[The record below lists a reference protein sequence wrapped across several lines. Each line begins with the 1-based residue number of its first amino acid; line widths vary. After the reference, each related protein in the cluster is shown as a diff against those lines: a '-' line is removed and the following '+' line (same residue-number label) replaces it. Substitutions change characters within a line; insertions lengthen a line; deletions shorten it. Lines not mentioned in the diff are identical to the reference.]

1 MKTIKNENLK
11 KCTITGMVSL
21 LVTFLFI
28 LLTHRAK
35 SQDIHF
41 TQMQYFPLTLNPAM
55 TGANYAL
62 SGNLIYR
69 NQWKAVASPYNT
81 FGLSVDGRIKKSPKG
96 HFFAGGIKF
105 FNDNTGDLSLKTNDV
120 TLNGAYHLR
129 VNQGQHIGIGIY
141 AGIIQKSI
149 NMNNAKWESQYD
161 ISNGIYSS
169 STPSG
174 ENYGSN
180 SYIVPDAGLGFTY
193 TFDKNEGMYN
203 RGGQN
208 IKFNLGFSAFHV
220 NMPSATFLKD
230 SKDKMYIRYV
240 GFVNGDVGIGKS
252 NFAVSPL
259 IVYQLQG
266 PNSELLAGLY
276 GKYFFA
282 KQQGKSGGSV
292 ALGSIYRN
300 KDAITT
306 NIVLEYDSY
315 TIGFSYDINISQ
327 LKTISR
333 GKGAMELFIR
343 YVLPSPFGPGSSK
356 SRI

>member
-1 MKTIKNENLK
+1 MPL
-11 KCTITGMVSL
+11 
-21 LVTFLFI
+21 
-28 LLTHRAK
+28 R
-35 SQDIHF
+35 SQDVHF
-41 TQMQYFPLTLNPAM
+41 TQIQYFPLVLNPAM
-55 TGANYAL
+55 SGANYAL

-81 FGLSVDGRIKKSPKG
+81 FGLSVDGRIKKSPQG

-149 NMNNAKWESQYD
+149 NFTNAKWESQYD
-161 ISNGIYSS
+161 DANGQYNSS
-169 STPSG
+169 IASG
-174 ENYGSN
+174 ENYGSTN
-180 SYIVPDAGLGFTY
+180 YIVPDAGLGFTY
-193 TFDKNEGMYN
+193 SYDKNEGLYN

-208 IKFNLGFSAFHV
+208 IKFNVGFSAFHV
-220 NMPSATFLKD
+220 NMPAATYLNN

-240 GFVNGDVGIGKS
+240 GFASGDIGIGKS
-252 NFAVSPL
+252 NFAVCPL
-259 IVYQLQG
+259 LVYQMQG
-266 PNSELLAGLY
+266 PSTELLAGLY
-276 GKYFFA
+276 GKYVFA
-282 KQQGKSGGSV
+282 KQQGNKSGGSV
-292 ALGSIYRN
+292 SLGSIYRN
-300 KDAITT
+300 KDAVTT

-315 TIGFSYDINISQ
+315 AIGFSYDINISQ

-333 GKGAMELFIR
+333 GKGAMEIFIR
-343 YVLPSPFGPGSSK
+343 YILPSPYGPGSSK

>member
-1 MKTIKNENLK
+1 MKAKFKGNIKEWITIGLV
-11 KCTITGMVSL
+11 TL
-21 LVTFLFI
+21 LVTIMLIFFSLPV
-28 LLTHRAK
+28 R
-35 SQDIHF
+35 SQDVHF
-41 TQMQYFPLTLNPAM
+41 TQVQYFPLVLNPAM
-55 TGANYAL
+55 VGANYAL

-69 NQWKAVASPYNT
+69 NQWKAVAAPYNT
-81 FGLSVDGRIKKSPKG
+81 FGLSLDGRINRSPKG
-96 HFFAGGIKF
+96 HFFAGGINF
-105 FNDNTGDLSLKTNDV
+105 FNDNAGDLSLKTNNV

-129 VNQGQHIGIGIY
+129 FNQGQYIGLGIY

-149 NMNNAKWESQYD
+149 NFTNAQWESQYD
-161 ISNGIYSS
+161 DNAGQYNSALPSN
-169 STPSG
+169 

-193 TFDKNEGMYN
+193 TYDKNEGLYN

-208 IKFNLGFSAFHV
+208 IKLNVGFSAFHV
-220 NMPSATFLKD
+220 NMPAATFLKN

-240 GFVNGDVGIGKS
+240 GFVNGDIGIGKS
-252 NFAVSPL
+252 NFAVCPL

-266 PNSELLAGLY
+266 PATELLTGLY
-276 GKYFFA
+276 GKYVFA
-282 KQQGKSGGSV
+282 KQQGSSGGSV

-300 KDAITT
+300 KDAVTT

-333 GKGAMELFIR
+333 GRGAMEIFIR
-343 YVLPSPFGPGSSK
+343 YILPSPYGPGASR

>member
-1 MKTIKNENLK
+1 MKTNNKLNKWVVAL
-11 KCTITGMVSL
+11 TSL
-21 LVTFLFI
+21 IATLLLI
-28 LLTHRAK
+28 LLSIPMR
-35 SQDIHF
+35 SQDVHF
-41 TQMQYFPLTLNPAM
+41 TQIQYFPLVLNPAM

-81 FGLSVDGRIKKSPKG
+81 FGLSVDGRIKRSPQG

-105 FNDNTGDLSLKTNDV
+105 FNDNAGDLSLKTNDI

-149 NMNNAKWESQYD
+149 NFTNARWESQYD
-161 ISNGIYSS
+161 DANGQYNSS
-169 STPSG
+169 IVSG
-174 ENYGSN
+174 ESYGSTN
-180 SYIVPDAGLGFTY
+180 YIVPDAGLGFTY
-193 TFDKNEGMYN
+193 SYDKNEGLYN
-203 RGGQN
+203 PGGQN
-208 IKFNLGFSAFHV
+208 IKFNVGFSAFHV
-220 NMPSATFLKD
+220 NMPAATFLKN

-240 GFVNGDVGIGKS
+240 GFASGDIGIGKS
-252 NFAVSPL
+252 SFAVSPL
-259 IVYQLQG
+259 LVYQLQG
-266 PNSELLAGLY
+266 PSTELLTGLY
-276 GKYFFA
+276 GKYIFS
-282 KQQGKSGGSV
+282 KQQQGKSGGSV
-292 ALGSIYRN
+292 AIGSIYRN
-300 KDAITT
+300 RDAVTT

-333 GKGAMELFIR
+333 GRGAMEVFLR
-343 YVLPSPFGPGSSK
+343 YVLPSPYGPGSSK

>member
-1 MKTIKNENLK
+1 MKTIK
-11 KCTITGMVSL
+11 
-21 LVTFLFI
+21 I
-28 LLTHRAK
+28 LGIIGGVLCGVEIF

-41 TQMQYFPLTLNPAM
+41 TQIQYFPLTLNPAM
-55 TGANYAL
+55 SGANYAL

-81 FGLSVDGRIKKSPKG
+81 FGLSVDGRIKKSAKG

-105 FNDNTGDLSLKTNDV
+105 FNDNSGDLSLKTNDV

-129 VNQGQHIGIGIY
+129 VNKGQYFGVGIY

-149 NMNNAKWESQYD
+149 NMNNAKWGSQYD
-161 ISNGIYSS
+161 MAAGQYNSALSSN
-169 STPSG
+169 
-174 ENYGSN
+174 ENYASN

-193 TFDKNEGMYN
+193 TYDNTEGSY
-203 RGGQN
+203 RKGSQN
-208 IKFNLGFSAFHV
+208 IKFNVGISAFHV
-220 NMPSATFLKD
+220 NMPAATYLNN

-240 GFVNGDVGIGKS
+240 GFASGDIGIGKS
-252 NFAVSPL
+252 NFAVCPL
-259 IVYQLQG
+259 LVYQMQG
-266 PNSELLAGLY
+266 PSTELLTGLY
-276 GKYFFA
+276 GKYIFS
-282 KQQGKSGGSV
+282 KQQQGKSGGSI

-300 KDAITT
+300 KDAVTT

-315 TIGFSYDINISQ
+315 AIGFSYDINISQ

-333 GKGAMELFIR
+333 GKGAMEIFIR
-343 YVLPSPFGPGSSK
+343 YVLPSPYGPGGSK

>member
-1 MKTIKNENLK
+1 MKATKLSVIMGF
-11 KCTITGMVSL
+11 ITFASIMQ
-21 LVTFLFI
+21 T
-28 LLTHRAK
+28 K

-41 TQMQYFPLTLNPAM
+41 TQIQYFPLTLNPAM
-55 TGANYAL
+55 VGANHAI

-96 HFFAGGIKF
+96 HFFAGGLKF
-105 FNDNTGDLSLKTNDV
+105 FTDNSGDLSLKTNDV
-120 TLNGAYHLR
+120 TLNGAYHLQ
-129 VNQGQHIGIGIY
+129 VQKGQYFGVGIY

-149 NMNNAKWESQYD
+149 NFNNARWGSQYD
-161 ISNGIYSS
+161 QVNLQHDPNRS
-169 STPSG
+169 SG
-174 ENYGSN
+174 ENFGSN

-193 TFDKNEGMYN
+193 TYRTQESFTSKSGPLVN
-203 RGGQN
+203 
-208 IKFNLGFSAFHV
+208 FNVGISAFHV
-220 NMPSATFLKD
+220 NMPSATFLNN

-240 GFVNGDVGIGKS
+240 AFVNGDIGIGKS

-259 IVYQLQG
+259 IVFQLQG
-266 PNSELLAGLY
+266 PSKELLTGLY
-276 GKYFFA
+276 GKYIFS
-282 KQQGKSGGSV
+282 KEKGQTGGSV
-292 ALGSIYRN
+292 SIGSIYRN
-300 KDAITT
+300 KDAVTT

-333 GKGAMELFIR
+333 GKGAMEVFLR
-343 YVLPSPFGPGSSK
+343 YVLPSPYGPGASK